1 MSTSRRSLAPS
12 NRTDTDGALTMW
24 NALIRWSLSNRAVV
38 LGLAAL
44 LLVWGAWTASQLP
57 VDVLPDVNAPTVTVL
72 TETHGM
78 APDEVETLVTVPIE
92 TALNGAPGLRRLR
105 SSSGIGI
112 SVVWAEFE
120 WDTDPYR
127 ARQVITERLQVASGA
142 LPPDLP
148 APVLAPMS
156 SIMGEILFLG
166 LSGDDGVDPMDVRDF
181 AEWEL
186 RRRLLGIPGVAQ
198 VTPIGGELRQ
208 IQVVLDPGAMARVG
222 VGHQQVLRVLEGANQ
237 NAPGGFL
244 TSGHSEYLIRGVG
257 RARTLDELGE
267 VVIGRVDGIPV
278 VLDQIADVRVG
289 AALSR
294 GTAAVDGRPAVVLSV
309 QKQPEANTLTL
320 TDSIDL
326 ALDDVERA
334 LPEGMTLH
342 RAGFR
347 QARFIDT
354 AIGNVQR
361 HLLESA
367 ALVVLLLTLFLA
379 NWRTTFISLMA
390 LPLSLLAGVLT
401 LSALGAGFNTMT
413 LGGLAIAI
421 GALVD
426 DAIIDV
432 ENVYRRLRLRA
443 GQPEA
448 ERQPLLDVVY
458 AASVEIRGSIV
469 YATAIIVVVFLPLFF
484 FSGLEGRL
492 LAPLGTAYVASL
504 AASLVVAVTVT
515 PVLCS
520 LLLRSV
526 PPPSEASDA
535 WVVRKLK
542 AAYRPTLTRAL
553 GRPGLVMAASLTGAL
568 LAGAGLLGFGRS
580 FLPAFNE
587 GAFTLAAATA
597 PGTPLAESDAM
608 VRRLE
613 ARVVALPLV
622 EAVVRRTG
630 RAERDEHA
638 QDVQFSELEITVSE
652 GVDRAEAAAALREAA
667 RVPGLVVS
675 VGQPIGHRIEHML
688 SGVKTSLAIKV
699 FGDDLGELRRAAAQ
713 VQSAISGVDGL
724 VDLSVEQQTEV
735 PQVIVRPR
743 FSTLALLGLTPGE
756 VAEWVETAMMGHTV
770 GQWWEGGRAHE
781 LVVRYPDRYR
791 ADLDALA
798 GAPIDADGER
808 FTALSQVAHVERTL
822 GPNLIQ
828 RENAKRRI
836 VVMAN
841 VDGRDIAGVVQDI
854 RAALPALPVGTYV
867 AIGGQA
873 ESEEKAT
880 RTITGLSSIAI
891 VVMLV
896 LLWSALRSGRDAVL
910 VMVNL
915 PLALIGGVVVVAAG
929 GGVLSVAS
937 LVGFITLFGIATRN
951 GILLVTHYH
960 HLMAAEGATLTEA
973 VLRGSEER
981 LVPVLMTA
989 LGTALALAPI
999 ALAAGEPG
1007 NEIQAPMAAVILGG
1021 LASSTA
1027 LVMVVLPV
1035 LYVRYGRP
1043 PVSQEIS

>member
-1 MSTSRRSLAPS
+1 
-12 NRTDTDGALTMW
+12 MW
-24 NALIRWSLSNRAVV
+24 NLLIRWSLSNRAVV
-38 LGLAAL
+38 LGLAVL
-44 LLVWGAWTASQLP
+44 LLVWGAWTASKLP

-78 APDEVETLVTVPIE
+78 APDEVETLVTIPIE

-127 ARQVITERLQVASGA
+127 VRQVVTERLQVASGA
-142 LPPDLP
+142 LPPDVP

-166 LSGDDGVDPMDVRDF
+166 LSGDDDVDPMDVRDF

-186 RRRLLGIPGVAQ
+186 RRRLLGTPGVAQ
-198 VTPIGGELRQ
+198 VTPIGGQLRQ
-208 IQVVLDPGAMARVG
+208 VQVVLNPAAMQTTRI
-222 VGHQQVLRVLEGANQ
+222 GHRQVLDALEGANE
-237 NAPGGFL
+237 NAPGGFIE
-244 TSGHSEYLIRGVG
+244 SGHSEYLVRGIG
-257 RARTLDELGE
+257 RAQTLDDLAKI
-267 VVIGRVDGIPV
+267 VVGRVDGVPILLGQV
-278 VLDQIADVRVG
+278 ADVQVG

-294 GTAAVDGRPAVVLSV
+294 GTAAVDARPAVVLAV
-309 QKQPEANTLTL
+309 QKQPEANTLDL
-320 TDSIDL
+320 TARIDV

-334 LPEGMTLH
+334 LPPGMTLH

-354 AIGNVQR
+354 AIGNVQT

-367 ALVVLLLTLFLA
+367 VLVVLLLTAFLA

-401 LSALGAGFNTMT
+401 LSALGAGLNTMT

-432 ENVYRRLRLRA
+432 ENVYRRLRQRA
-443 GQPEA
+443 GLPED
-448 ERQPLLDVVY
+448 ERPPLLETVY

-469 YATAIIVVVFLPLFF
+469 YATAIIVAVFLPLFF

-504 AASLVVAVTVT
+504 VASLVVAVTVT

-520 LLLRSV
+520 MLLSSV
-526 PPPSEASDA
+526 PPAAEDQDP

-542 AAYRPTLTRAL
+542 SAYRPAL
-553 GRPGLVMAASLTGAL
+553 EGAL
-568 LAGAGLLGFGRS
+568 RRPRLVLLGALVGVLVAAGGLASFGRS

-597 PGTPLAESDAM
+597 PGTPLSDSDAM

-613 ARVVALPLV
+613 QRVEALPWV

-638 QDVQFSELEITVSE
+638 QDVQFSELEVTVQE
-652 GVDRAEAAAALREAA
+652 GTDAEEAASALREAA

-699 FGDDLGELRRAAAQ
+699 FGEDLGELRRAAQQ
-713 VQSAISGVDGL
+713 VQGAIAGVPGL

-735 PQVIVRPR
+735 PQILVRPR
-743 FSTLALLGLTPGE
+743 YGPLSVLGLTPGE
-756 VAEWVETAMMGHTV
+756 VAEWVETAMMGHPV
-770 GQWWEGGRAHE
+770 GQWWQGGRAHE
-781 LVVRYPDRYR
+781 LVVRYPERYR
-791 ADLDALA
+791 ASLQALSD
-798 GAPIDADGER
+798 APIDADGER
-808 FTALSQVAHVERTL
+808 FVALSQVAQVERTL

-841 VDGRDIAGVVQDI
+841 VEGRDIKGVVDDI
-854 RAALPALPVGTYV
+854 RAALPKLPEGVYID
-867 AIGGQA
+867 IGGQA
-873 ESEEKAT
+873 ESEQKAT
-880 RTITGLSSIAI
+880 RTIVGLSALAI
-891 VVMLV
+891 VVMLG
-896 LLWSALRSGRDAVL
+896 LLWAALRSGRDAVL

-915 PLALIGGVVVVAAG
+915 PLSLIGGVAVVSAG

-960 HLMAAEGATLTEA
+960 HLMADEGATLADA

-989 LGTALALAPI
+989 LGTALALVPI

-1021 LASSTA
+1021 LASSTV
-1027 LVMVVLPV
+1027 LVLLVLPV
-1035 LYVRYGRP
+1035 LYVRFGRP
-1043 PVSQEIS
+1043 PVLSEAP

>member
-1 MSTSRRSLAPS
+1 
-12 NRTDTDGALTMW
+12 MW
-24 NALIRWSLSNRAVV
+24 NALIRWSLQNRAIV

-44 LLVWGAWTASQLP
+44 LLAWGTWTATRLP

-72 TETHGM
+72 TEAHGM
-78 APDEVETLVTVPIE
+78 APDEVETLVTLPIE

-112 SVVWAEFE
+112 SVVWAEFA

-127 ARQVITERLQVASGA
+127 ARQVITERLQVARGG

-166 LSGDDGVDPMDVRDF
+166 LSGEGLSGEGDTDLMDVRAF

-186 RRRLLGIPGVAQ
+186 RRRLLGVPGVAQ
-198 VTPIGGELRQ
+198 VTPIGGALRQ
-208 IQVVLDPGAMARVG
+208 LQVVLDPAAMEATGIGHRQILGA
-222 VGHQQVLRVLEGANQ
+222 LEGAGE
-237 NAPGGFL
+237 NAPGGFIA
-244 TSGHSEYLIRGVG
+244 SGHSEYLVRGIGRPRSAGDLGKVVVG
-257 RARTLDELGE
+257 RVGG
-267 VVIGRVDGIPV
+267 VPV
-278 VLDQIADVRVG
+278 RLEQIAHVRLG
-289 AALSR
+289 AALTR

-309 QKQPEANTLTL
+309 QKQPEANTLAL
-320 TDSIDL
+320 TDRIDR
-326 ALDDVERA
+326 ALDDVVGA
-334 LPEGMTLH
+334 LPAGMTLH
-342 RAGFR
+342 RDGFR
-347 QARFIDT
+347 QARFIET
-354 AIGNVQR
+354 AIGNVRR

-367 ALVVLLLTLFLA
+367 VLVVLLLTVFLA
-379 NWRTTFISLMA
+379 NWRTTLISLLA

-401 LSALGAGFNTMT
+401 LAALGAGFNTMT

-443 GQPEA
+443 GLPPDA
-448 ERQPLLDVVY
+448 RPPLLETVY

-504 AASLVVAVTVT
+504 VASLVVAVTVT
-515 PVLCS
+515 PALCS
-520 LLLRSV
+520 LLLSRV
-526 PPPSEASDA
+526 PPPDVARDA
-535 WVVRKLK
+535 WAARTLK
-542 AAYRPTLTRAL
+542 AAYRPALRLAL
-553 GRPGLVMAASLTGAL
+553 GWPRLLLLVALVGAL
-568 LAGAGLLGFGRS
+568 IAGGGLASFGRS

-613 ARVVALPLV
+613 SAVVDLPMV

-638 QDVQFSELEITVSE
+638 QDAQFSELEVTIRD
-652 GVDRAEAAAALREAA
+652 GVAAPEAAAALRAAA

-688 SGVKTSLAIKV
+688 SGVKTSLAVKV
-699 FGDDLGELRRAAAQ
+699 FGGELGELRRAARA
-713 VQSAISGVDGL
+713 VRDAISGVEGL
-724 VDLSVEQQTEV
+724 VDLSIEQQTEV
-735 PQVIVRPR
+735 PQVLVRPR
-743 FSTLALLGLTPGE
+743 YGPLAILGLTPGE
-756 VAEWVETAMMGHTV
+756 LAEWVETALLGHPV
-770 GQWWEGGRAHE
+770 GQWWQEGRATD

-798 GAPIDADGER
+798 SAPIDGDGLR
-808 FTALSQVAHVERTL
+808 FTSLSQVARIDRTL

-841 VDGRDIAGVVQDI
+841 VAGRDIRGVVSDI
-854 RAALPALPVGTYV
+854 RAALPALPAGMHVE
-867 AIGGQA
+867 IGGQA
-873 ESEEKAT
+873 ESEEKAS
-880 RTITGLSSIAI
+880 RTIAVLSAVAIA
-891 VVMLV
+891 VMFG
-896 LLWSALRSGRDAVL
+896 LLWSALRSGRDAAL

-915 PLALIGGVVVVAAG
+915 PLALIGGVVVVASG

-960 HLMAAEGATLTEA
+960 HLMRDEGASLSEA

-1007 NEIQAPMAAVILGG
+1007 NEIQAPMAGVILGG
-1021 LASSTA
+1021 LASSTV
-1027 LVMVVLPV
+1027 LVLVVLPV
-1035 LYVRYGRP
+1035 LYVRYGSP
-1043 PVSQEIS
+1043 PATSEVP

>member
-1 MSTSRRSLAPS
+1 MEVSHP
-12 NRTDTDGALTMW
+12 
-24 NALIRWSLSNRAVV
+24 RA
-38 LGLAAL
+38 
-44 LLVWGAWTASQLP
+44 QP
-57 VDVLPDVNAPTVTVL
+57 
-72 TETHGM
+72 
-78 APDEVETLVTVPIE
+78 
-92 TALNGAPGLRRLR
+92 
-105 SSSGIGI
+105 
-112 SVVWAEFE
+112 
-120 WDTDPYR
+120 
-127 ARQVITERLQVASGA
+127 
-142 LPPDLP
+142 
-148 APVLAPMS
+148 
-156 SIMGEILFLG
+156 
-166 LSGDDGVDPMDVRDF
+166 DPMDVRDF

-208 IQVVLDPGAMARVG
+208 VQVVLDPGAMEVTRI
-222 VGHQQVLRVLEGANQ
+222 GHRQILDALAGANE
-237 NAPGGFL
+237 NAPGGFIQ
-244 TSGHSEYLIRGVG
+244 SGHSEYLVRGIG
-257 RARTLDELGE
+257 RADRLEDLART
-267 VVIGRVDGIPV
+267 VVGRVDGVPV
-278 VLDQIADVRVG
+278 VLGTVAHVQVG
-289 AALSR
+289 PALSR
-294 GTAAVDGRPAVVLSV
+294 GTAAVDGSPAVVLAV
-309 QKQPEANTLTL
+309 QKQPEANTLDL
-320 TDSIDL
+320 TARIDE
-326 ALDDVERA
+326 ALDDVEGA
-334 LPEGMTLH
+334 LPYGMTLH

-354 AIGNVQR
+354 AIGNVQQ

-367 ALVVLLLTLFLA
+367 ILVILLLTAFLA
-379 NWRTTFISLMA
+379 NWRTTVISLMA

-401 LSALGAGFNTMT
+401 LGALGAGFNTMT

-443 GQPEA
+443 GLPED
-448 ERQPLLDVVY
+448 ERPPVIETVY

-469 YATAIIVVVFLPLFF
+469 FATAIIVVVFLPLFF

-504 AASLVVAVTVT
+504 VASLVVAVTVT

-520 LLLRSV
+520 LLLARV
-526 PPPSEASDA
+526 PPPGEKSDPL
-535 WVVRKLK
+535 VVRWLK
-542 AAYRPTLTRAL
+542 TLYRPSLRIAL
-553 GRPGLVMAASLTGAL
+553 ARPRWVLVASLVGVIA
-568 LAGAGLLGFGRS
+568 AGAGLASFGRS
-580 FLPAFNE
+580 FLPSFNE

-597 PGTPLAESDAM
+597 PGTPLSESDAM
-608 VRRLE
+608 VHRLE
-613 ARVVALPLV
+613 ERVTALPMV

-638 QDVQFSELEITVSE
+638 QDVQFSELEVTVRE
-652 GVDRAEAAAALREAA
+652 GTDADEAAAALREASQ
-667 RVPGLVVS
+667 VPGLVVS

-699 FGDDLGELRRAAAQ
+699 FGDDLGELRRSAQQ
-713 VQSAISGVDGL
+713 VQASISGVPGL

-735 PQVIVRPR
+735 PQVLIRPR
-743 FSTLALLGLTPGE
+743 YGPLSVLGLTPGE
-756 VAEWVETAMMGHTV
+756 VAEWVETAMMGHPV

-781 LVVRYPDRYR
+781 LVVRYPSRYR

-808 FTALSQVAHVERTL
+808 FTALSQVARVDRTL

-841 VDGRDIAGVVQDI
+841 VQGRDIKSVVDDI
-854 RAALPALPVGTYV
+854 RAALPDLPDGTYID
-867 AIGGQA
+867 IGGQA

-880 RTITGLSSIAI
+880 RTIAGLSLLAI
-891 VVMLV
+891 LVMFG
-896 LLWSALRSGRDAVL
+896 LLWSALRSGRDALL

-915 PLALIGGVVVVAAG
+915 PLSLIGGVVVVALG
-929 GGVLSVAS
+929 GSILSVAS

-951 GILLVTHYH
+951 GILMVTHYH
-960 HLMAAEGATLTEA
+960 HLVADEGADLTEA

-989 LGTALALAPI
+989 LGTALALVPI

-1027 LVMVVLPV
+1027 LILVVLPV

-1043 PVSQEIS
+1043 PISSENSP

>member
-1 MSTSRRSLAPS
+1 
-12 NRTDTDGALTMW
+12 MW
-24 NALIRWSLSNRAVV
+24 NALIRWSLDHRPAV
-38 LGLAAL
+38 LAMAAFL
-44 LLVWGAWTASQLP
+44 LAWGSWTTTSLP

-78 APDEVETLVTVPIE
+78 APDEVETLVTVPLE
-92 TALNGAPGLRRLR
+92 TALNGTPGLRRLR

-112 SVVWAEFE
+112 SVVWAEFD

-127 ARQVITERLQVASGA
+127 ARQSITERLQVAQ

-148 APVLAPMS
+148 PPVLAPMS

-166 LSGDDGVDPMDVRDF
+166 LTGDADTDPMDVRDF
-181 AEWEL
+181 ADWEL

-208 IQVVLDPGAMARVG
+208 VQVELDPGAMERVG
-222 VGHQQVLRVLEGANQ
+222 LGHRQVLEALDGASE
-237 NAPGGFL
+237 NAPGGFI
-244 TSGHSEYLIRGVG
+244 TSGHSEYLVRAIGRAETLEDLGHIVVG
-257 RARTLDELGE
+257 RVEDVPIFLHQVAE
-267 VVIGRVDGIPV
+267 VR
-278 VLDQIADVRVG
+278 QG

-294 GTAAVDGRPAVVLSV
+294 GTAAINGIPGVALAV
-309 QKQPEANTLTL
+309 QKQPEANTLAL
-320 TDSIDL
+320 TAAIDD
-326 ALDDVERA
+326 ALDDLEASV
-334 LPEGMTLH
+334 PDGMTLH
-342 RAGFR
+342 RQGFR
-347 QARFIDT
+347 QARFIET
-354 AIGNVQR
+354 AIGNVR
-361 HLLESA
+361 THLMESA
-367 ALVVLLLTLFLA
+367 VFVTLLLMMFLA
-379 NWRTTFISLMA
+379 NWRTTVISLLA

-401 LSALGAGFNTMT
+401 LWALGIGFNTMT

-443 GQPEA
+443 SMPEH
-448 ERQPLLDVVY
+448 ERPELLDTVY
-458 AASVEIRGSIV
+458 EASVEIRSSIV

-504 AASLVVAVTVT
+504 LASLVVAVTVT

-520 LLLRSV
+520 LLLTDV
-526 PPPSEASDA
+526 PAGEEEADSR
-535 WVVRKLK
+535 VVRWLK
-542 AAYRPTLTRAL
+542 RAYRPLLRGALRRPRRVMGLSAL
-553 GRPGLVMAASLTGAL
+553 GAVIAL
-568 LAGAGLLGFGRS
+568 GILLSFGRS
-580 FLPAFNE
+580 FLPTFNE
-587 GAFTLAAATA
+587 GAFTLAAATP
-597 PGTPLAESDAM
+597 PGTPLEQSDAT

-613 ARVVALPLV
+613 ERVTALPIV

-638 QDVQFSELEITVSE
+638 QDVQFSELEVTVSPE
-652 GVDRAEAAAALREAA
+652 VSRTEAAAALREAA
-667 RVPGLVVS
+667 NVPGLVVS

-699 FGDDLGELRRAAAQ
+699 FGDDLGELRLAAQ
-713 VQSAISGVDGL
+713 QVEQSVAGIEGL

-735 PQVIVRPR
+735 PQVTIRPR
-743 FSTLALLGLTPGE
+743 FGPLAVLGLTPGE
-756 VAEWVETAMMGHTV
+756 LAEWVETALVGHPV
-770 GQWWEGGRAHE
+770 GQWWQGGRSYD
-781 LVVRYPDRYR
+781 LVVRYPASFRK
-791 ADLDALA
+791 DLTALR
-798 GAPIDADGER
+798 GAPIDVDAER
-808 FTALSQVAHVERTL
+808 VTALDQVARVDRTL

-841 VDGRDIAGVVQDI
+841 VSGRDIASVTREI
-854 RAALPALPVGTYV
+854 RAALPELGGGMYV
-867 AIGGQA
+867 DIGGQA
-873 ESEEKAT
+873 ASEEKAT
-880 RTITGLSSIAI
+880 RTIATLSVIAI
-891 VVMLV
+891 IVMFGLLV
-896 LLWSALRSGRDAVL
+896 SALGSVRDAGV

-915 PLALIGGVVVVAAG
+915 PLALIGGVLVVATS

-960 HLMAAEGATLTEA
+960 HLIRAEHATLADA

-989 LGTALALAPI
+989 LGTALALVPI
-999 ALAAGEPG
+999 AVAAGEPG

-1021 LASSTA
+1021 LASSTL
-1027 LVMVVLPV
+1027 LVLLVLPV
-1035 LYVRYGRP
+1035 LYVRFGRP
-1043 PVSQEIS
+1043 PGEPT

>member
-1 MSTSRRSLAPS
+1 
-12 NRTDTDGALTMW
+12 MW
-24 NALIRWSLSNRAVV
+24 NLLIRWSLANRAAV

-44 LLVWGAWTASQLP
+44 LLVWGSWTAAQLP
-57 VDVLPDVNAPTVTVL
+57 VDVLPDVNAPTVTLL

-78 APDEVETLVTVPIE
+78 APDEVETLVTIPLE

-127 ARQVITERLQVASGA
+127 ARQVVNERLQVAQSV
-142 LPPDLP
+142 LPPDIP
-148 APVLAPMS
+148 PPVLAPMS

-166 LSGDDGVDPMDVRDF
+166 LTGEAGVDPMDVRDF

-198 VTPIGGELRQ
+198 VTPIGGALRQ
-208 IQVVLDPGAMARVG
+208 IQVVLDPGAMAATG
-222 VGHQQVLRVLEGANQ
+222 IGHQQVLAALEGASE
-237 NAPGGFL
+237 NAPGGFI
-244 TSGHSEYLIRGVG
+244 TSGHSEYLVRGIG
-257 RARTLDELGE
+257 RAQSLDELGL
-267 VVIGRVDGIPV
+267 VVVGRVDGVPV
-278 VLDQIADVRVG
+278 LLDQVADVTVG
-289 AALSR
+289 PAPSR

-309 QKQPEANTLTL
+309 QKQPEANTLDL
-320 TDSIDL
+320 TEQIDI

-334 LPEGMTLH
+334 LPTGMTLQ

-354 AIGNVQR
+354 AIGNVR
-361 HLLESA
+361 LHLAESA
-367 ALVVLLLTLFLA
+367 ILVVILLTLFLA
-379 NWRTTFISLMA
+379 NWRTTVISLCA

-401 LSALGAGFNTMT
+401 LSAMGTGFNTMT

-448 ERQPLLDVVY
+448 DRPDLLDTVY

-504 AASLVVAVTVT
+504 IASLVVAVTVT

-520 LLLRSV
+520 LLLHDVS
-526 PPPSEASDA
+526 PPEAEADA
-535 WVVRKLK
+535 WVVRTLK
-542 AAYRPTLTRAL
+542 AAYRPTLARAL
-553 GRPGLVMAASLTGAL
+553 AAPRAVLLASLLGVL
-568 LAGAGLLGFGRS
+568 VSGAGLASFGRS

-597 PGTPLAESDAM
+597 PGTPLDESDAM
-608 VRRLE
+608 ARRLE
-613 ARVVALPLV
+613 ARVVALPMV

-638 QDVQFSELEITVSE
+638 QDVQFSELEVTVAE
-652 GVDRAEAAAALREAA
+652 GVDAAVAAAALREAA
-667 RVPGLVVS
+667 AVPGLVVS

-688 SGVKTSLAIKV
+688 SGVKTALAIKV
-699 FGDDLGELRRAAAQ
+699 FGSDLGELRRAAFAIQ
-713 VQSAISGVDGL
+713 GAISGVAGL

-735 PQVIVRPR
+735 PQILVQPRYRP
-743 FSTLALLGLTPGE
+743 LALLGLTPGE
-756 VAEWVETAMMGHTV
+756 VAEWVETAMLGHPV
-770 GQWWEGGRAHE
+770 GQWWQDGRAHD
-781 LVVRYPDRYR
+781 LVVRYPERYR
-791 ADLDALA
+791 ADIDALRT
-798 GAPIDADGER
+798 APIDADGER
-808 FTALSQVAHVERTL
+808 FVALEQVARVDRTL

-841 VDGRDIAGVVQDI
+841 VADRDIASVVADI
-854 RAALPALPVGTYV
+854 RAALPALGGGMYV
-867 AIGGQA
+867 EIGGQA
-873 ESEEKAT
+873 ASEEKAT
-880 RTITGLSSIAI
+880 RTIAGLSAVAI
-891 VVMLV
+891 LVMAG
-896 LLWSALRSGRDAVL
+896 LLWSALRSGRDAAL

-915 PLALIGGVVVVAAG
+915 PLALIGGVVIVAAS

-960 HLMAAEGATLTEA
+960 HLILHEGASLADA
-973 VLRGSEER
+973 VRRGSEER

-989 LGTALALAPI
+989 LGTALALVPI

-1021 LASSTA
+1021 LTTSTV
-1027 LVMVVLPV
+1027 LVLVVMPV
-1035 LYVRYGRP
+1035 LYVRYGSP
-1043 PVSQEIS
+1043 PEVT

>member
-1 MSTSRRSLAPS
+1 
-12 NRTDTDGALTMW
+12 MW
-24 NALIRWSLSNRAVV
+24 NLLIRWSLANRAAV

-44 LLVWGAWTASQLP
+44 LLVWGSFTAARLP
-57 VDVLPDVNAPTVTVL
+57 VDVLPDVNAPTVTLL

-78 APDEVETLVTVPIE
+78 APDEVETLVTIPLE

-127 ARQVITERLQVASGA
+127 ARQVVNERLQVAQSA
-142 LPPDLP
+142 LPPDIP
-148 APVLAPMS
+148 PPVLAPMS

-166 LSGDDGVDPMDVRDF
+166 LTGEEGVDPMDVRDF

-198 VTPIGGELRQ
+198 VTPIGGALRQ
-208 IQVVLDPGAMARVG
+208 IQVVLDPGAMAATG
-222 VGHQQVLRVLEGANQ
+222 IGHRQILDALEGASE
-237 NAPGGFL
+237 NAPGGFI
-244 TSGHSEYLIRGVG
+244 TSGHSEYLVRGIG
-257 RARTLDELGE
+257 RAQHLEELGLM
-267 VVIGRVDGIPV
+267 VVGRVDGVPV
-278 VLDQIADVRVG
+278 LLDQVADIVVG
-289 AALSR
+289 PALSR
-294 GTAAVDGRPAVVLSV
+294 GTAAVDGKPSVVLSV
-309 QKQPEANTLTL
+309 QKQPEANTLDL
-320 TDSIDL
+320 TAEIDI

-334 LPEGMTLH
+334 LPAGMTLQ

-354 AIGNVQR
+354 AISNVR
-361 HLLESA
+361 LHLAESA
-367 ALVVLLLTLFLA
+367 ILVVILLTVFLA
-379 NWRTTFISLMA
+379 NWRTTVISLCA
-390 LPLSLLAGVLT
+390 LPLSLLAGVMV
-401 LSALGAGFNTMT
+401 LSAMGTGFNTMT

-443 GQPEA
+443 GQDEADRPE
-448 ERQPLLDVVY
+448 LLETVY
-458 AASVEIRGSIV
+458 AASAEIRGSIV

-492 LAPLGTAYVASL
+492 LAPLGAAYVASL
-504 AASLVVAVTVT
+504 VASLLVAVTVT

-520 LLLRSV
+520 LLLRDVS
-526 PPPSEASDA
+526 PPEVEADSF
-535 WVVRKLK
+535 VVRHLK
-542 AAYRPTLTRAL
+542 ALYIPALARAL
-553 GRPGLVMAASLTGAL
+553 AAPRAVLLVSLIGVLISA
-568 LAGAGLLGFGRS
+568 AGLTSFGRS

-597 PGTPLAESDAM
+597 PGTPLLESDAM
-608 VRRLE
+608 VHRLE
-613 ARVVALPLV
+613 ERVVALPMV

-638 QDVQFSELEITVSE
+638 QDVQFSELEVTISE
-652 GVDRAEAAAALREAA
+652 GFDADVAASALRRASA
-667 RVPGLVVS
+667 VPGLVVS

-688 SGVKTSLAIKV
+688 SGVKTALAIKV
-699 FGDDLGELRRAAAQ
+699 FGTDLGELRRAAFSIQ
-713 VQSAISGVDGL
+713 GAIAGVPGL

-735 PQVIVRPR
+735 PQVLVQPRYRPL
-743 FSTLALLGLTPGE
+743 SLLGLTPGE
-756 VAEWVETAMMGHTV
+756 VAEWVETAMLGHSV
-770 GQWWEGGRAHE
+770 GQWWQEGRAYD

-791 ADLDALA
+791 TDLDALKS
-798 GAPIDADGER
+798 APIDADGER
-808 FTALSQVAHVERTL
+808 FVALEQVARVERTL

-841 VDGRDIAGVVQDI
+841 VADRDIASVVADI
-854 RAALPALPVGTYV
+854 RAALPVLGEGMYV
-867 AIGGQA
+867 EIGGQA

-880 RTITGLSSIAI
+880 RTIAGLSAVAI
-891 VVMLV
+891 LVMAG
-896 LLWSALRSGRDAVL
+896 LLWSALRSGRDAAL

-915 PLALIGGVVVVAAG
+915 PLALIGGVAIVALS

-960 HLMAAEGATLTEA
+960 HLILYEGATLADA

-989 LGTALALAPI
+989 LGTALALVPI

-1021 LASSTA
+1021 LATSTL
-1027 LVMVVLPV
+1027 LVLVVLPV
-1035 LYVRYGRP
+1035 LYVRYGSP
-1043 PVSQEIS
+1043 PEIP

>member
-1 MSTSRRSLAPS
+1 
-12 NRTDTDGALTMW
+12 MW
-24 NALIRWSLSNRAVV
+24 NALIRWALANRAVV
-38 LGLAAL
+38 LGLSAL
-44 LLVWGAWTASQLP
+44 LLVWGGWTASQLP
-57 VDVLPDVNAPTVTVL
+57 VDVLPDVNAPTVTVI

-78 APDEVETLVTVPIE
+78 APDEVETLVTIPLE
-92 TALNGAPGLRRLR
+92 TSLNGAPGLRRLR

-127 ARQVITERLQVASGA
+127 ARQVVTERLQVARSA
-142 LPPDLP
+142 LPADVP
-148 APVLAPMS
+148 APTLAPMS

-166 LSGDDGVDPMDVRDF
+166 LTGDEDVDPMELRDF

-208 IQVVLDPGAMARVG
+208 VQVVLDPGAMERTR
-222 VGHQQVLRVLEGANQ
+222 VGHQQILESLQGAGE
-237 NAPGGFL
+237 NAPGGFI
-244 TSGHSEYLIRGVG
+244 TSGHSEYLVRGIG
-257 RARTLDELGE
+257 RPDTLEDLGRI
-267 VVIGRVDGIPV
+267 VVGRVDETPV
-278 VLDQIADVRVG
+278 VLDQVADIVVG
-289 AALSR
+289 PALSR
-294 GTAAVDGRPAVVLSV
+294 GTAAVDALPAVVLAV
-309 QKQPEANTLTL
+309 QKQPEANTLDL
-320 TDSIDL
+320 TAEIDE
-326 ALDDVERA
+326 ALDDVEGS
-334 LPEGMTLH
+334 LPSGVVLH

-347 QARFIDT
+347 QARFIET
-354 AIGNVQR
+354 AIGNVR
-361 HLLESA
+361 THLIESA
-367 ALVVLLLTLFLA
+367 VLVVLLLTLFLA
-379 NWRTTFISLMA
+379 NWRTTVISLTA

-401 LSALGAGFNTMT
+401 LSALDTGFNTMT

-443 GQPEA
+443 ALPEA
-448 ERQPLLDVVY
+448 ERPPVVETVY
-458 AASVEIRGSIV
+458 EASVEIRSSIV

-484 FSGLEGRL
+484 FNGLEGRL

-520 LLLRSV
+520 LLLKDV
-526 PPPSEASDA
+526 APPSAKSDA

-542 AAYRPTLTRAL
+542 ALYRPTLVRAL
-553 GRPGLVMAASLTGAL
+553 DAPRTVLLVS
-568 LAGAGLLGFGRS
+568 LAGVLIAAGTLSSFGRS

-597 PGTPLAESDAM
+597 PGTPLVESDAM
-608 VRRLE
+608 VHRLE
-613 ARVVALPLV
+613 ERVVALEMV

-638 QDVQFSELEITVSE
+638 QDVQFSELEVTVSE
-652 GVDRAEAAAALREAA
+652 DVDRAEAAAALREAA
-667 RVPGLVVS
+667 AVPGLVVS

-699 FGDDLGELRRAAAQ
+699 FGTDLGELRRSAQ
-713 VQSAISGVDGL
+713 QVEAAISGVEGL

-735 PQVIVRPR
+735 PQILVRPR
-743 FSTLALLGLTPGE
+743 YSQLSLLGLRPGE
-756 VAEWVETAMMGHTV
+756 LAEWVETAMLGHPV
-770 GQWWEGGRAHE
+770 AQWWHKGRSVE
-781 LVVRYPDRYR
+781 MVVRYPDRYR
-791 ADLDALA
+791 DNIETLRAT
-798 GAPIDADGER
+798 PIDADGER
-808 FTALSQVAHVERTL
+808 FTSLSQVASVEKTL

-841 VDGRDIAGVVQDI
+841 VEGRDIAGVVADI
-854 RAALPALPVGTYV
+854 RAALPELPAGVYV
-867 AIGGQA
+867 DIGGQA

-880 RTITGLSSIAI
+880 KTITGLSAVAI
-891 VVMLV
+891 LVMFG
-896 LLWSALRSGRDAVL
+896 LLWSALRSGRDAGL

-915 PLALIGGVVVVAAG
+915 PLALIGGVVVVAIG

-951 GILLVTHYH
+951 GILMVTHYH
-960 HLMAAEGATLTEA
+960 HLLGEEGSSLRDA

-989 LGTALALAPI
+989 LGTALALLPI
-999 ALAAGEPG
+999 AMAAGEPG

-1027 LVMVVLPV
+1027 LVLVVLPV
-1035 LYVRYGRP
+1035 LYLRYGRP
-1043 PVSQEIS
+1043 PMEIR

>member
-1 MSTSRRSLAPS
+1 
-12 NRTDTDGALTMW
+12 MW
-24 NALIRWSLSNRAVV
+24 NLLIRWSLANRAAV

-44 LLVWGAWTASQLP
+44 LLVWGSYTASRLP
-57 VDVLPDVNAPTVTVL
+57 VDVLPDVNAPTVTLL

-78 APDEVETLVTVPIE
+78 APDEVETLVTIPLE

-127 ARQVITERLQVASGA
+127 ARQVVNERLQVAQSA
-142 LPPDLP
+142 LPPDISP
-148 APVLAPMS
+148 PVLAPMS

-166 LSGDDGVDPMDVRDF
+166 LTGEAGVDPMDVRDF

-198 VTPIGGELRQ
+198 VTPIGGALRQ
-208 IQVVLDPGAMARVG
+208 VQVVLDPGAMEATG
-222 VGHQQVLRVLEGANQ
+222 IGHRQILDVLEGASE
-237 NAPGGFL
+237 NAPGGFI
-244 TSGHSEYLIRGVG
+244 TSGHSEYLVRGIGRAQHLEELGLIVVG
-257 RARTLDELGE
+257 RVNGVAVL
-267 VVIGRVDGIPV
+267 
-278 VLDQIADVRVG
+278 LDQVADIEVG
-289 AALSR
+289 PALSR
-294 GTAAVDGRPAVVLSV
+294 GTAAVDGLPAVVLAV
-309 QKQPEANTLTL
+309 QKQPEANTLNL
-320 TDSIDL
+320 TAQIDL

-334 LPEGMTLH
+334 LPTGMTLQ

-354 AIGNVQR
+354 AIGNVKL
-361 HLLESA
+361 HLAESA
-367 ALVVLLLTLFLA
+367 FLVVILLTLFLA
-379 NWRTTFISLMA
+379 NWRTTVISLCA
-390 LPLSLLAGVLT
+390 LPLSLLAGVMT
-401 LSALGAGFNTMT
+401 LSAMGTGFNTMT

-443 GQPEA
+443 GLPESDRP
-448 ERQPLLDVVY
+448 ELLETVY
-458 AASVEIRGSIV
+458 SASVEIRGSIV

-504 AASLVVAVTVT
+504 IASLVVAVTVT

-520 LLLRSV
+520 LLLREV
-526 PPPSEASDA
+526 PPPEAEADS

-542 AAYRPTLTRAL
+542 ALYLPALSRAL
-553 GRPGLVMAASLTGAL
+553 AAPRAVLLVSLVGVL
-568 LAGAGLLGFGRS
+568 LSVAGLTSFGRS

-608 VRRLE
+608 AHRLE
-613 ARVVALPLV
+613 ERVVALPMV

-638 QDVQFSELEITVSE
+638 QDVQFSELEVTITE
-652 GVDRAEAAAALREAA
+652 GFDAAVAAAALREAA
-667 RVPGLVVS
+667 AVPGLVVS

-688 SGVKTSLAIKV
+688 SGVKTALAIKV
-699 FGDDLGELRRAAAQ
+699 FGTDLGELRRAAFSIQ
-713 VQSAISGVDGL
+713 GAISGVEGL

-735 PQVIVRPR
+735 PQILVQPRYRPL
-743 FSTLALLGLTPGE
+743 SMLGLTPGE
-756 VAEWVETAMMGHTV
+756 VAEWVETAMLGHSV
-770 GQWWEGGRAHE
+770 GQWWQEGRAYD

-791 ADLDALA
+791 TDLDALRS
-798 GAPIDADGER
+798 APIDADGER
-808 FTALSQVAHVERTL
+808 FVALEQVAEVERTL

-841 VDGRDIAGVVQDI
+841 VADRDIASVVADI
-854 RAALPALPVGTYV
+854 RVALPVLGEGMYV
-867 AIGGQA
+867 EIGGQA

-880 RTITGLSSIAI
+880 RTIAGLSSVAI
-891 VVMLV
+891 LVMAG
-896 LLWSALRSGRDAVL
+896 LLWSVLRSGRDAAL

-915 PLALIGGVVVVAAG
+915 PLALIGGVVIVALS

-960 HLMAAEGATLTEA
+960 HLILHEGATLADA

-1021 LASSTA
+1021 LTTSTL
-1027 LVMVVLPV
+1027 LVLVVMPV
-1035 LYVRYGRP
+1035 LYVRYGSP
-1043 PVSQEIS
+1043 PETP

>member
-1 MSTSRRSLAPS
+1 
-12 NRTDTDGALTMW
+12 MW
-24 NALIRWSLSNRAVV
+24 NALIRWALGNRAAV

-44 LLVWGAWTASQLP
+44 LLVWGSITALRLP
-57 VDVLPDVNAPTVTVL
+57 VDVLPDVNAPTVTIL
-72 TETHGM
+72 TEAHGM
-78 APDEVETLVTVPIE
+78 APDEVETLVTIPLE

-127 ARQVITERLQVASGA
+127 ARQVVGERLQVATTA
-142 LPPDLP
+142 LPGDVP

-166 LSGDDGVDPMDVRDF
+166 LSGNESVDPKDLRDF
-181 AEWEL
+181 ADWEL

-208 IQVVLDPGAMARVG
+208 VQVVMQPAAMEAAG
-222 VGHQQVLRVLEGANQ
+222 IGHRQVLDSLEGASE
-237 NAPGGFL
+237 NAPGGFIE
-244 TSGHSEYLIRGVG
+244 SGHSEYLVRGLG
-257 RARTLDELGE
+257 RARTLDELGKT
-267 VVIGRVDGIPV
+267 VVGRVDGVPV
-278 VLDQIADVRVG
+278 LLGQVAEVQIG

-294 GTAAVDGRPAVVLSV
+294 GTAAVDGEPAVVLAV
-309 QKQPEANTLTL
+309 QKQPEANTLDL
-320 TDSIDL
+320 TTRIDE
-326 ALDDVERA
+326 ALDDVEQA
-334 LPEGMTLH
+334 LPAGTTLH

-354 AIGNVQR
+354 AIGNVR
-361 HLLESA
+361 LHLIESA
-367 ALVVLLLTLFLA
+367 VLVILLLTAFLA
-379 NWRTTFISLMA
+379 NWRTTLISLLA

-432 ENVYRRLRLRA
+432 ENVYRRLRQRA
-443 GQPEA
+443 GLPEDQRLPVL
-448 ERQPLLDVVY
+448 ETVY
-458 AASVEIRGSIV
+458 AASTEIRGSIV

-520 LLLRSV
+520 LLLAKVAPEEEERE
-526 PPPSEASDA
+526 PAL
-535 WVVRKLK
+535 VRVMK
-542 AAYRPTLTRAL
+542 ARYRPTLEAAL
-553 GRPGLVMAASLTGAL
+553 GRPRAVLAASLLGVL
-568 LAGAGLLGFGRS
+568 LAGVGLASFGRS

-597 PGTPLAESDAM
+597 PGTPLSDSDAM
-608 VRRLE
+608 VHRLE
-613 ARVVALPLV
+613 ERVVALDMV

-638 QDVQFSELEITVSE
+638 QDVQFSELEVTVDE
-652 GVDRAEAAAALREAA
+652 DVDAEVAAAALREAA
-667 RVPGLVVS
+667 QVPGLVVS

-688 SGVKTSLAIKV
+688 SGVKTALAIKV
-699 FGDDLGELRRAAAQ
+699 FGDDLGELRRAALE
-713 VQSAISGVDGL
+713 VQGAVSGVPGL

-735 PQVIVRPR
+735 PQVLVRPR
-743 FSTLALLGLTPGE
+743 YGPLATFGLRPGE
-756 VAEWVETAMMGHTV
+756 LAEWVETAMMGHPV
-770 GQWWEGGRAHE
+770 GQWWQGGRAWD
-781 LVVRYPDRYR
+781 LVARYPAHHRDS
-791 ADLDALA
+791 LDALA
-798 GAPIDADGER
+798 NTPIDADGER
-808 FTALSQVAHVERTL
+808 FVALSQVARVERSL

-841 VDGRDIAGVVQDI
+841 VEGRDIKGAVDDI
-854 RAALPALPVGTYV
+854 RASLPALPEGVYV
-867 AIGGQA
+867 EIGGQA

-880 RTITGLSSIAI
+880 RTITGLSAVAI
-891 VVMLV
+891 VVMFG
-896 LLWSALRSGRDAVL
+896 LLWSALRSGRDAAL

-915 PLALIGGVVVVAAG
+915 PLALIGGVVVVLVTG
-929 GGVLSVAS
+929 RILSVAS

-960 HLMAAEGATLTEA
+960 HLMHDEGASLAEA
-973 VLRGSEER
+973 VRRGSEER

-989 LGTALALAPI
+989 LGTAFALVPI
-999 ALAAGEPG
+999 ALAAGQPG

-1027 LVMVVLPV
+1027 LVLVVLPV
-1035 LYVRYGRP
+1035 LYVQYGRP
-1043 PVSQEIS
+1043 PVPPESP

>member
-1 MSTSRRSLAPS
+1 
-12 NRTDTDGALTMW
+12 MW
-24 NALIRWSLSNRAVV
+24 NALIRWSLHHRVLV

-44 LLVWGAWTASQLP
+44 LLLWGTWTAMQLP

-78 APDEVETLVTVPIE
+78 APDEVETLVTIPLE
-92 TALNGAPGLRRLR
+92 TALNGTPGLRRLR

-127 ARQVITERLQVASGA
+127 ARQVVTERLQVARSA
-142 LPPDLP
+142 LPDDIPP
-148 APVLAPMS
+148 PVLAPMS

-166 LSGDDGVDPMDVRDF
+166 LSGGEDTDPMDVRDV

-208 IQVVLDPGAMARVG
+208 AQVVLEPGAMEQLRI
-222 VGHQQVLRVLEGANQ
+222 GHRQILDALSGANE
-237 NAPGGFL
+237 NAPGGFI
-244 TSGHSEYLIRGVG
+244 TSGHSEYLVRGIGRAQTLEQLEKVVVG
-257 RARTLDELGE
+257 RVGDVPILLGQLARVQMG
-267 VVIGRVDGIPV
+267 P
-278 VLDQIADVRVG
+278 
-289 AALSR
+289 ALSR
-294 GTAAVDGRPAVVLSV
+294 GTAAVDAKPAVVLAV
-309 QKQPEANTLTL
+309 QKQPEANTLDL
-320 TDSIDL
+320 TAQIDL
-326 ALDDVERA
+326 ALDDIERG
-334 LPEGMTLH
+334 LPEGLTLH

-354 AIGNVQR
+354 AIGNVR
-361 HLLESA
+361 THLVESA
-367 ALVVLLLTLFLA
+367 LLVILLLTLFLA
-379 NWRTTFISLMA
+379 NWRTTVISLLA
-390 LPLSLLAGVLT
+390 LPLSMLAGVLT
-401 LSALGAGFNTMT
+401 LAALGSGFNTMT

-443 GQPEA
+443 ARPE
-448 ERQPLLDVVY
+448 EDRPEVIETVY

-469 YATAIIVVVFLPLFF
+469 FATAIIVVVFLPLFF

-504 AASLVVAVTVT
+504 LASLVVAVTVT
-515 PVLCS
+515 PALCS
-520 LLLRSV
+520 LLLRDTTSG
-526 PPPSEASDA
+526 EHGGDA
-535 WVVRKLK
+535 RVARWLK
-542 AAYRPTLTRAL
+542 ALYRPCLGLALRMHHTLLASSAL
-553 GRPGLVMAASLTGAL
+553 GVMVSIGA
-568 LAGAGLLGFGRS
+568 LLGFGQS

-608 VRRLE
+608 VHRLE
-613 ARVVALPLV
+613 ERVMALPLV
-622 EAVVRRTG
+622 ESAVRRTG

-638 QDVQFSELEITVSE
+638 QDVQFSELEVTVRAD
-652 GVDRAEAAAALREAA
+652 VDSDEAAAALREAA

-688 SGVKTSLAIKV
+688 SGVKTALAIKV
-699 FGDDLGELRRAAAQ
+699 FGDDLGELRRAAQQ
-713 VQSAISGVDGL
+713 VQSSISNVEGL
-724 VDLSVEQQTEV
+724 VDLSIEQQTEV
-735 PQVIVRPR
+735 PQVVVRPLYGP
-743 FSTLALLGLTPGE
+743 LAHLGLSPGE
-756 VAEWVETAMMGHTV
+756 VAAWVETAMVGHTV
-770 GQWWEGGRAHE
+770 GQWWQQGRAYE
-781 LVVRYPDRYR
+781 LVARYPDRYR

-798 GAPIDADGER
+798 GAPIDADGQR
-808 FTALSQVAHVERTL
+808 FTALSQVASVQRTL

-828 RENAKRRI
+828 REKAKRRI

-841 VDGRDIAGVVQDI
+841 VQGRDIGSVTSDI
-854 RAALPALPVGTYV
+854 RANLPELPSGTYV
-867 AIGGQA
+867 EIGGQA
-873 ESEEKAT
+873 ESAERAT
-880 RTITGLSSIAI
+880 RTIFGLSLVAIAA
-891 VVMLV
+891 MFG
-896 LLWSALRSGRDAVL
+896 LLWSALGSGRDAVL

-915 PLALIGGVVVVAAG
+915 PLALIGGVVVVALG

-960 HLMAAEGATLTEA
+960 HLIIEEGAGLSDA
-973 VLRGSEER
+973 VRRGSEER

-989 LGTALALAPI
+989 LGTALALVPI

-1021 LASSTA
+1021 LASSTF
-1027 LVMVVLPV
+1027 LVLFVLPV

-1043 PVSQEIS
+1043 PTEVTP

>member
-1 MSTSRRSLAPS
+1 
-12 NRTDTDGALTMW
+12 MW
-24 NALIRWSLSNRAVV
+24 NALIRWSLANRAVV

-44 LLVWGAWTASQLP
+44 LLVWGTWTAMRLP

-78 APDEVETLVTVPIE
+78 APDEVETLVTIPLE
-92 TALNGAPGLRRLR
+92 TALNGTPGLRRLR

-127 ARQVITERLQVASGA
+127 ARQVVTERLQVARGV
-142 LPPDLP
+142 LPDDIG

-166 LSGDDGVDPMDVRDF
+166 LSGDDDTSPMDVRDF

-208 IQVVLDPGAMARVG
+208 AQVVLAPGAMERLRI
-222 VGHQQVLRVLEGANQ
+222 GHRQILDALQGANE
-237 NAPGGFL
+237 NAPGGFI
-244 TSGHSEYLIRGVG
+244 TSGHSEYLVRGIG
-257 RARTLDELGE
+257 RAQTLEQLGQ
-267 VVIGRVDGIPV
+267 VVVGRVDGVPV
-278 VLDQIADVRVG
+278 LLDQVADVQMG
-289 AALSR
+289 PALSR
-294 GTAAVDGRPAVVLSV
+294 GTAAVDAKPAVVLAV
-309 QKQPEANTLTL
+309 QKQPEANSLDLTAQ
-320 TDSIDL
+320 IDL
-326 ALDDVERA
+326 ALDDVERGM
-334 LPEGMTLH
+334 PEGFTLH

-354 AIGNVQR
+354 AIGNVR
-361 HLLESA
+361 THLIESA
-367 ALVVLLLTLFLA
+367 VLVILLLTLFLA
-379 NWRTTFISLMA
+379 NWRTTVISLMA
-390 LPLSLLAGVLT
+390 LPLSMLAGVLT
-401 LSALGAGFNTMT
+401 LGALGIGFNTMT

-443 GQPEA
+443 AMPEDD
-448 ERQPLLDVVY
+448 RPDVLETVF
-458 AASVEIRGSIV
+458 AASVEIRSSIV

-504 AASLVVAVTVT
+504 LASLVVAVTVT
-515 PVLCS
+515 PALCS
-520 LLLRSV
+520 LLLGDTT
-526 PPPSEASDA
+526 SDEHGGDSR
-535 WVVRKLK
+535 VVRWTK
-542 AAYRPTLTRAL
+542 ALYRPILSLAL
-553 GRPGLVMAASLTGAL
+553 RVPRTVL
-568 LAGAGLLGFGRS
+568 LASAAGVLLSVGAMASFGQS

-613 ARVVALPLV
+613 ERVMALPIV
-622 EAVVRRTG
+622 EAAVRRTG

-638 QDVQFSELEITVSE
+638 QDVQFSELEVTVKE
-652 GVDRAEAAAALREAA
+652 GVDLEEAAVALREAA
-667 RVPGLVVS
+667 QVPGLVVS

-688 SGVKTSLAIKV
+688 SGVKTALAIKV
-699 FGDDLGELRRAAAQ
+699 FGDDLGELRRAAQQ
-713 VQSAISGVDGL
+713 VQGAISTVDGL
-724 VDLSVEQQTEV
+724 VDLSIEQQTEV
-735 PQVIVRPR
+735 PQVVVRPHYGPLSR
-743 FSTLALLGLTPGE
+743 LGLTPGE
-756 VAEWVETAMMGHTV
+756 VAEWVETAMVGHPV
-770 GQWWEGGRAHE
+770 GQWWQQGRAYE
-781 LVVRYPDRYR
+781 LVVKYPARYR

-798 GAPIDADGER
+798 EAPIDADGER
-808 FTALSQVAHVERTL
+808 FTALSQVATVQRTL

-841 VDGRDIAGVVQDI
+841 VQGRDIASVTADI
-854 RAALPALPVGTYV
+854 RANLPGLPTGTYV
-867 AIGGQA
+867 EIGGQA
-873 ESEEKAT
+873 ESAERAT
-880 RTITGLSSIAI
+880 RTIFGLSLVAIA
-891 VVMLV
+891 VMFG
-896 LLWSALRSGRDAVL
+896 LLWSALGSGRDAVL

-915 PLALIGGVVVVAAG
+915 PLALIGGVVVVGLG

-960 HLMAAEGATLTEA
+960 HLIHEESAALPEA
-973 VLRGSEER
+973 VRRGSEER

-989 LGTALALAPI
+989 LGTALALVPI

-1021 LASSTA
+1021 LASSTF
-1027 LVMVVLPV
+1027 LVLFVLPV

-1043 PVSQEIS
+1043 PSEVSP

>member
-1 MSTSRRSLAPS
+1 
-12 NRTDTDGALTMW
+12 MW
-24 NALIRWSLSNRAVV
+24 NALIRWSLANRAVV

-44 LLVWGAWTASQLP
+44 LLVVGAWTAARLP

-72 TETHGM
+72 TEAHGM
-78 APDEVETLVTVPIE
+78 APDEVETLVTIPIE

-112 SVVWAEFE
+112 SVVWAEFA

-127 ARQVITERLQVASGA
+127 ARQVVTERLQVARGV
-142 LPPDLP
+142 LP
-148 APVLAPMS
+148 ADVPAPLLAPMS

-166 LSGDDGVDPMDVRDF
+166 LSGGAGVDPMDLRDF

-186 RRRLLGIPGVAQ
+186 RRRLLGVAGVAQ

-208 IQVVLDPGAMARVG
+208 IQVVLDPGAMRASG
-222 VGHQQVLRVLEGANQ
+222 IGHRQVLDALDGANQ
-237 NAPGGFL
+237 NTPGGFL
-244 TSGHSEYLIRGVG
+244 ESGHSEYLVRGIGRAASLEALAQVVVG
-257 RARTLDELGE
+257 RVEGVPVLLGQ
-267 VVIGRVDGIPV
+267 VA
-278 VLDQIADVRVG
+278 QVRVG
-289 AALSR
+289 PALKR
-294 GTAAVDGRPAVVLSV
+294 GTAAVDAQPAVVLAV
-309 QKQPEANTLTL
+309 QKQPEANTLDL
-320 TDSIDL
+320 TARIDE

-334 LPEGMTLH
+334 LPTGMTLH

-354 AIGNVQR
+354 AMGNVRR
-361 HLLESA
+361 HLIESA
-367 ALVVLLLTLFLA
+367 LLVVLVLTLFLA
-379 NWRTTFISLMA
+379 NWRTTLISLLA

-413 LGGLAIAI
+413 LGGLAIAV

-443 GQPEA
+443 ALAAGDRP
-448 ERQPLLDVVY
+448 PLLETVY
-458 AASVEIRGSIV
+458 AASVEVRGSIV

-504 AASLVVAVTVT
+504 VASLVVAVTVT

-520 LLLRSV
+520 LLLANV
-526 PPPSEASDA
+526 APPEAA
-535 WVVRKLK
+535 RE
-542 AAYRPTLTRAL
+542 
-553 GRPGLVMAASLTGAL
+553 PGLVRLIKGLYRPSLVGAL
-568 LAGAGLLGFGRS
+568 RWPRATLLAALVGTLVAGAGLSSFGRS

-587 GAFTLAAATA
+587 GAFTVTAATA
-597 PGTPLAESDAM
+597 PGTPLSGSDAM
-608 VRRLE
+608 ARRLE
-613 ARVVALPLV
+613 ARLVALPVV

-638 QDVQFSELEITVSE
+638 QDVQFSELEVTVRE
-652 GVDRAEAAAALREAA
+652 GVDADEAASMLRDAA

-675 VGQPIGHRIEHML
+675 IGQPIGHRIEHML

-699 FGDDLGELRRAAAQ
+699 FGDDLGELRRAAREIEA
-713 VQSAISGVDGL
+713 AIGGIDGL

-735 PQVIVRPR
+735 PQLVVRPR
-743 FSTLALLGLTPGE
+743 YGPLATLGMSPGE
-756 VAEWVETAMMGHTV
+756 LAEWVETALMGRVV
-770 GQWWEGGRAHE
+770 GQWWQSGRAFD
-781 LVVRYPDRYR
+781 LVVRYPDALRT
-791 ADLDALA
+791 DLDALA
-798 GAPIDADGER
+798 GAPIDVDGQR
-808 FTALSQVAHVERTL
+808 FTALDQVARVERTL

-841 VDGRDIAGVVQDI
+841 VEGRDLKGVVDDL
-854 RAALPALPVGTYV
+854 RAALPSLPDGIYV
-867 AIGGQA
+867 ELGGQA

-880 RTITGLSSIAI
+880 RTIAGLSLVAI
-891 VVMLV
+891 VLMFV
-896 LLWSALRSGRDAVL
+896 LLWSALRSGQDALL

-915 PLALIGGVVVVAAG
+915 PLALIGGVLVVAAS

-951 GILLVTHYH
+951 GILMVTHYH
-960 HLMAAEGATLTEA
+960 HLVHAEGATLAQA

-989 LGTALALAPI
+989 LGTALALVPI

-1027 LVMVVLPV
+1027 LVLVVLPV
-1035 LYVRYGRP
+1035 LYVRFGRP
-1043 PVSQEIS
+1043 SPHARGHDDDHPH

>member
-1 MSTSRRSLAPS
+1 
-12 NRTDTDGALTMW
+12 MW
-24 NALIRWSLSNRAVV
+24 NALIRWSLTRRGAV
-38 LGLAAL
+38 LGLAAM
-44 LLVWGAWTASQLP
+44 LVAWGAWTALRLP
-57 VDVLPDVNAPTVTVL
+57 VDVLPDVNAPTVTVI
-72 TETHGM
+72 TEAHGM
-78 APDEVETLVTVPIE
+78 APDEVETLVTVPLE
-92 TALNGAPGLRRLR
+92 SALNGAPGLRRLR

-112 SVVWAEFE
+112 SVVWVEFD

-127 ARQVITERLQVASGA
+127 ARQVVTERLQVARSA
-142 LPPDLP
+142 LPPDAP

-166 LSGDDGVDPMDVRDF
+166 LSGAGVDPMDVRDF

-186 RRRLLGIPGVAQ
+186 RRRLLGTPGVAQ
-198 VTPIGGELRQ
+198 VTPIGGALRQ
-208 IQVVLDPGAMARVG
+208 VQVVLNPAAMARAG
-222 VGHQQVLRVLEGANQ
+222 IGHRQVLEALDGASE
-237 NAPGGFL
+237 NAPGGFI
-244 TSGHSEYLIRGVG
+244 TSGYSEYLVRGVG
-257 RARTLDELGE
+257 RARALEDLGRT
-267 VVIGRVDGIPV
+267 VIGRVEGAPV
-278 VLDQIADVRVG
+278 TLAQVADVVVG
-289 AALSR
+289 PALSR
-294 GTAAVDGRPAVVLSV
+294 GTAAVDGRPAVVLAV
-309 QKQPEANTLTL
+309 QKQPEANTLAL
-320 TDSIDL
+320 TARIDA

-334 LPEGMTLH
+334 LPAGVTLH

-354 AIGNVQR
+354 AIGNVSR
-361 HLLESA
+361 HLVESA
-367 ALVVLLLTLFLA
+367 ILVVLLLTAFLA
-379 NWRTTFISLMA
+379 NWRTTLISLTA

-443 GQPEA
+443 ALPEA
-448 ERQPLLDVVY
+448 ERQPLIECVY
-458 AASVEIRGSIV
+458 AASVEIRSSIV

-484 FSGLEGRL
+484 FTGLEGRL
-492 LAPLGTAYVASL
+492 LEPLGTAYVASL
-504 AASLVVAVTVT
+504 GASLVVAVTVT
-515 PVLCS
+515 PALCS
-520 LLLRSV
+520 LLLARV
-526 PPPSEASDA
+526 PPPEEAADS
-535 WVVRKLK
+535 WVVRRLK
-542 AAYRPTLTRAL
+542 ALYRPALERAIAL
-553 GRPGLVMAASLTGAL
+553 PRAVPLAA
-568 LAGAGLLGFGRS
+568 LAGTVAAVLIIASFGRS

-597 PGTPLAESDAM
+597 PGTPLAESDAT

-613 ARVVALPLV
+613 ERVVALPMV

-652 GVDRAEAAAALREAA
+652 GADSATAAAALREAA

-699 FGDDLGELRRAAAQ
+699 FGEDLGELRRAASE
-713 VQSAISGVDGL
+713 VQSAIAGVEGL

-735 PQVIVRPR
+735 PQVVVRPR
-743 FSTLALLGLTPGE
+743 YETLALLGLSPGAL
-756 VAEWVETAMMGHTV
+756 AEWVETALLGHPV
-770 GQWWEGGRAHE
+770 GQWWRGGRSYDV
-781 LVVRYPDRYR
+781 VVRYPERFR

-798 GAPIDADGER
+798 SAPVDASGER

-841 VDGRDIAGVVQDI
+841 VAGRDIAGAVADL
-854 RAALPALPVGTYV
+854 RAALPPLPEGVYV
-867 AIGGQA
+867 EIGGQA

-880 RTITGLSSIAI
+880 RAIAGLSA
-891 VVMLV
+891 VAVAVMFG
-896 LLWSALRSGRDAVL
+896 LLWMALGAARDAAL

-915 PLALIGGVVVVAAG
+915 PLALIGGAAVVAAG

-951 GILLVTHYH
+951 GILLVTHYQ
-960 HLMAAEGATLTEA
+960 HLMQREGASLAEA
-973 VLRGSEER
+973 VRRGSEER

-1027 LVMVVLPV
+1027 LVLVVLPV
-1035 LYVRYGRP
+1035 LYLRYARP
-1043 PVSQEIS
+1043 SALETSP

>member
-1 MSTSRRSLAPS
+1 
-12 NRTDTDGALTMW
+12 MW
-24 NALIRWSLSNRAVV
+24 NALIRWALGNRAAV
-38 LGLAAL
+38 LGLATL
-44 LLVWGAWTASQLP
+44 LLVWGSITAMRLP
-57 VDVLPDVNAPTVTVL
+57 VDVLPDVNAPTVTIL
-72 TETHGM
+72 TEAHGM
-78 APDEVETLVTVPIE
+78 APDEVETLVTIPLE

-120 WDTDPYR
+120 WDTEPYR
-127 ARQVITERLQVASGA
+127 ARQVVGERLQVAASA
-142 LPPDLP
+142 LPGDVP

-166 LSGDDGVDPMDVRDF
+166 LSGDDSVDPKDLRDF
-181 AEWEL
+181 ADWEL
-186 RRRLLGIPGVAQ
+186 RRRLLGTPGVAQ

-208 IQVVLDPGAMARVG
+208 VQVVMQPAAMEATGIGHRQILDA
-222 VGHQQVLRVLEGANQ
+222 LEGASQ
-237 NAPGGFL
+237 NAPGGFIE
-244 TSGHSEYLIRGVG
+244 SGHSEYLVRGLG
-257 RARTLDELGE
+257 RARTLEELGQT
-267 VVIGRVDGIPV
+267 VVGRVDGVPV
-278 VLDQIADVRVG
+278 LLGQVADVQIG
-289 AALSR
+289 AALAR
-294 GTAAVDGRPAVVLSV
+294 GTAAVDGAPAVVLAV
-309 QKQPEANTLTL
+309 QKQPEANTLDL
-320 TDSIDL
+320 TARIDE

-334 LPEGMTLH
+334 LPAGTTLH

-354 AIGNVQR
+354 AMGNVR
-361 HLLESA
+361 LHLVESA
-367 ALVVLLLTLFLA
+367 VLVILLLTAFLA
-379 NWRTTFISLMA
+379 NWRTTLISLLA

-432 ENVYRRLRLRA
+432 ENVYRRLRQRA
-443 GQPEA
+443 GLPEDA
-448 ERQPLLDVVY
+448 RPPVLETVY
-458 AASVEIRGSIV
+458 AASTEIRGSIV

-520 LLLRSV
+520 LLLARV
-526 PPPSEASDA
+526 APPEEARDPA
-535 WVVRKLK
+535 LVRWMKRR
-542 AAYRPTLTRAL
+542 YRPALQVALDRPRAVL
-553 GRPGLVMAASLTGAL
+553 AASLAGVL
-568 LAGAGLLGFGRS
+568 LAGAGLASFGRS

-587 GAFTLAAATA
+587 GAFTLAAATV
-597 PGTPLAESDAM
+597 PGTPLSDSDAM
-608 VRRLE
+608 VHRLE
-613 ARVVALPLV
+613 ERVVALDMV

-638 QDVQFSELEITVSE
+638 QDVQFSELEVTVDE
-652 GVDRAEAAAALREAA
+652 GVDAETAAAALREAA
-667 RVPGLVVS
+667 QVPGLVVS

-688 SGVKTSLAIKV
+688 SGVKTALAIKV
-699 FGDDLGELRRAAAQ
+699 FGDDLGELRRAALD
-713 VQSAISGVDGL
+713 VQGAISGVPGL

-735 PQVIVRPR
+735 PQVLVRPR
-743 FSTLALLGLTPGE
+743 YGPLATLGLRPGE
-756 VAEWVETAMMGHTV
+756 LAEWVETAMMGHAV
-770 GQWWEGGRAHE
+770 GQWWQGGRAWE
-781 LVVRYPDRYR
+781 LVARYPAHHRDS
-791 ADLDALA
+791 LEALA
-798 GAPIDADGER
+798 DTPIDADGER
-808 FTALSQVAHVERTL
+808 FVALSQVARVERSL

-841 VDGRDIAGVVQDI
+841 VEGRDIKGVVDDI
-854 RAALPALPVGTYV
+854 RASLPALPEGVYV
-867 AIGGQA
+867 EIGGQA

-880 RTITGLSSIAI
+880 RTITGLSAVAI
-891 VVMLV
+891 VAMFG
-896 LLWSALRSGRDAVL
+896 LLWSALRSGRDAAL

-915 PLALIGGVVVVAAG
+915 PLALIGGVCVVLATG
-929 GGVLSVAS
+929 SVLSVAS

-960 HLMAAEGATLTEA
+960 HLIHDEGATLAEA

-989 LGTALALAPI
+989 LGTALALVPI

-1027 LVMVVLPV
+1027 LVLLVLPV
-1035 LYVRYGRP
+1035 LYVQYGRP
-1043 PVSQEIS
+1043 PVSSESP

>member
-1 MSTSRRSLAPS
+1 
-12 NRTDTDGALTMW
+12 MW
-24 NALIRWSLSNRAVV
+24 NALIRWALANRAVV

-44 LLVWGAWTASQLP
+44 LLVWGGWTASRLP
-57 VDVLPDVNAPTVTVL
+57 VDVLPDVNAPTVTVI

-78 APDEVETLVTVPIE
+78 APDEVETLVTIPLE

-127 ARQVITERLQVASGA
+127 ARQVVTERLQVARSA
-142 LPPDLP
+142 LPADLP
-148 APVLAPMS
+148 PPTLAPMS

-166 LSGDDGVDPMDVRDF
+166 LTGGEDVDPMEMRDF

-208 IQVVLDPGAMARVG
+208 VQVVLKPAMMERTH
-222 VGHQQVLRVLEGANQ
+222 VGHRQILDVLQGAGE
-237 NAPGGFL
+237 NAPGGFI
-244 TSGHSEYLIRGVG
+244 TSGHSEYLVRGIG
-257 RARTLDELGE
+257 RPDTLEDLGL
-267 VVIGRVDGIPV
+267 VVVGRVDDAPV
-278 VLDQIADVRVG
+278 LLNQVADIVVG
-289 AALSR
+289 PAPAR
-294 GTAAVDGRPAVVLSV
+294 GTAAVDALPAVVLAV
-309 QKQPEANTLTL
+309 QKQPEANTLAL
-320 TDSIDL
+320 TAEIDE
-326 ALDDVERA
+326 ALDDLERS
-334 LPEGMTLH
+334 LPTGVTLH

-347 QARFIDT
+347 QARFIET
-354 AIGNVQR
+354 AIGNVR
-361 HLLESA
+361 THLIESA
-367 ALVVLLLTLFLA
+367 ILVVLLLTLFLA
-379 NWRTTFISLMA
+379 NWRTTVISLMA

-401 LSALGAGFNTMT
+401 LSALDAGFNTMT

-443 GQPEA
+443 ALPEA
-448 ERQPLLDVVY
+448 DRGPLIETVY
-458 AASVEIRGSIV
+458 SASVEIRSSIV

-504 AASLVVAVTVT
+504 AASLLVAVTVT

-520 LLLRSV
+520 ILLRDV
-526 PPPSEASDA
+526 APPSDKADA
-535 WVVRKLK
+535 WVVRRLK
-542 AAYRPTLTRAL
+542 GLYQPTLVRAIGAPRSVL
-553 GRPGLVMAASLTGAL
+553 TLSMVGVLVAALTL
-568 LAGAGLLGFGRS
+568 SSFGRS

-597 PGTPLAESDAM
+597 PGTPLEESDAM
-608 VRRLE
+608 VHRLE
-613 ARVVALPLV
+613 QRVVALPMV
-622 EAVVRRTG
+622 MAVVRRTG

-638 QDVQFSELEITVSE
+638 QDVQFSELEVTVR
-652 GVDRAEAAAALREAA
+652 GDVDRVVAAAALREAA
-667 RVPGLVVS
+667 AVPGLVVS

-699 FGDDLGELRRAAAQ
+699 FGTDLGELRRSALE
-713 VQSAISGVDGL
+713 VQAAISGVEGL

-735 PQVIVRPR
+735 PQILVRPR
-743 FSTLALLGLTPGE
+743 YGQLALLGLSPGE
-756 VAEWVETAMMGHTV
+756 LAEWVETAMLGHPV
-770 GQWWEGGRAHE
+770 AQWWHMGRSVE
-781 LVVRYPDRYR
+781 MVVRYPDRYR
-791 ADLDALA
+791 QNLQTLRAAPVDAS
-798 GAPIDADGER
+798 GER
-808 FTALSQVAHVERTL
+808 FTALEQVASVQRTL

-836 VVMAN
+836 VVQAN
-841 VDGRDIAGVVQDI
+841 VEERDIAGVVADI
-854 RAALPALPVGTYV
+854 RAALPPLPPGVYV
-867 AIGGQA
+867 DIGGQA

-880 RTITGLSSIAI
+880 RTIVGLSAVAI
-891 VVMLV
+891 VVMFG
-896 LLWSALRSGRDAVL
+896 LLWSALRSGRDAGL

-915 PLALIGGVVVVAAG
+915 PLSLIGGVIVVALG

-951 GILLVTHYH
+951 GILMVTHYQ
-960 HLMAAEGATLTEA
+960 HLMLEEGCSLRDA

-989 LGTALALAPI
+989 LGTALALLPI
-999 ALAAGEPG
+999 ALATGEPG

-1021 LASSTA
+1021 LASST
-1027 LVMVVLPV
+1027 LLILVVLPV
-1035 LYVRYGRP
+1035 LYLRYGRP
-1043 PVSQEIS
+1043 PLETS

>member
-1 MSTSRRSLAPS
+1 
-12 NRTDTDGALTMW
+12 MW
-24 NALIRWSLSNRAVV
+24 NALIRWSLTNRALVI
-38 LGLAAL
+38 GLAAL
-44 LLVWGAWTASQLP
+44 LLVWGTWTALRLP

-78 APDEVETLVTVPIE
+78 APDEVETLVTIPLE
-92 TALNGAPGLRRLR
+92 TALNGTPGLRRLR

-120 WDTDPYR
+120 WDTDPFR
-127 ARQVITERLQVASGA
+127 ARQVVTERLQVARGS
-142 LPPDLP
+142 LPDDIP

-166 LSGDDGVDPMDVRDF
+166 LSGDASTDPMDVRDF

-208 IQVVLDPGAMARVG
+208 AQVLLETGAMEQLSI
-222 VGHQQVLRVLEGANQ
+222 GHRQILDALDGANE
-237 NAPGGFL
+237 NAAGGFI
-244 TSGHSEYLIRGVG
+244 TSGHSEYLVRGIG
-257 RARTLDELGE
+257 RAQTLEQLGQ
-267 VVIGRVDGIPV
+267 VVVGRVDGVPV
-278 VLDQIADVRVG
+278 LLDQVADVQMG
-289 AALSR
+289 PALSR
-294 GTAAVDGRPAVVLSV
+294 GTAAVDGEPAVVLAV
-309 QKQPEANTLTL
+309 QKQPEANTLDL
-320 TDSIDL
+320 TVQIDR
-326 ALDDVERA
+326 ALDDVERGM
-334 LPEGMTLH
+334 PEGLTLH

-354 AIGNVQR
+354 AIGNVR
-361 HLLESA
+361 THLIESA
-367 ALVVLLLTLFLA
+367 VLVILLLTLFLA

-390 LPLSLLAGVLT
+390 LPLSMLAGVLT
-401 LSALGAGFNTMT
+401 LGALGTGFNTMT

-443 GQPEA
+443 AMPA
-448 ERQPLLDVVY
+448 DARPDVLETVY
-458 AASVEIRGSIV
+458 AASVEIRSSIV

-504 AASLVVAVTVT
+504 LASLGVAVTVT

-520 LLLRSV
+520 LLLANT
-526 PPPSEASDA
+526 ASDEHGGDSR
-535 WVVRKLK
+535 VVRWTK
-542 AAYRPTLTRAL
+542 ALYQPTLSLAL
-553 GRPGLVMAASLTGAL
+553 RVPRTVL
-568 LAGAGLLGFGRS
+568 LASAIGVLGSLGAIASFGQS

-597 PGTPLAESDAM
+597 PGTPLAESDKMAH
-608 VRRLE
+608 RLE
-613 ARVVALPLV
+613 ERIVALDIV

-638 QDVQFSELEITVSE
+638 QDVQFSELEVTVKQ
-652 GVDRAEAAAALREAA
+652 GIDTDEAAAALREAA
-667 RVPGLVVS
+667 RVSGLVVS

-688 SGVKTSLAIKV
+688 SGVKTALAIKV
-699 FGDDLGELRRAAAQ
+699 FGDDLSELRRAAQQ
-713 VQSAISGVDGL
+713 VQGAISGVDGL
-724 VDLSVEQQTEV
+724 VDLSIEQQTEV
-735 PQVIVRPR
+735 PQVVVRPHYGPLSR
-743 FSTLALLGLTPGE
+743 LGLTPGD
-756 VAEWVETAMMGHTV
+756 VAEWIETAMVGHPV
-770 GQWWEGGRAHE
+770 GQWWHQDRAYD

-791 ADLDALA
+791 ANIDALA

-808 FTALSQVAHVERTL
+808 FTALSQVATVQRNL
-822 GPNLIQ
+822 GPNLVQ

-841 VDGRDIAGVVQDI
+841 VHGRDIASVTADI
-854 RAALPALPVGTYV
+854 RASLPDLPVGTYV
-867 AIGGQA
+867 EIGGQA
-873 ESEEKAT
+873 ESAEKAT
-880 RTITGLSSIAI
+880 RTIFGLSIVAI
-891 VVMLV
+891 VVMFG
-896 LLWSALRSGRDAVL
+896 LLWSALRSSRDAWL

-915 PLALIGGVVVVAAG
+915 PLALIGGVVIVALG

-960 HLMAAEGATLTEA
+960 HLVAKEGASLSEA
-973 VLRGSEER
+973 VKRGSEER

-989 LGTALALAPI
+989 LGTALALVPI

-1027 LVMVVLPV
+1027 LVLVVLPV
-1035 LYVRYGRP
+1035 LYVRFGRP
-1043 PVSQEIS
+1043 PTEVSS

>member
-1 MSTSRRSLAPS
+1 
-12 NRTDTDGALTMW
+12 MW
-24 NALIRWSLSNRAVV
+24 NALIRWALGNRAAV

-44 LLVWGAWTASQLP
+44 LLVWGTYTAMRLP
-57 VDVLPDVNAPTVTVL
+57 VDVLPDVNAPTVTIL
-72 TETHGM
+72 TEAHGM
-78 APDEVETLVTVPIE
+78 APDEVETLVTIPLE

-127 ARQVITERLQVASGA
+127 ARQVIGERLQVATSS
-142 LPPDLP
+142 LPGDIPT
-148 APVLAPMS
+148 PVLAPMS

-166 LSGDDGVDPMDVRDF
+166 LSGDETVDPKDLRDF
-181 AEWEL
+181 ADWEL

-208 IQVVLDPGAMARVG
+208 VQVVMQPAAMEATGIGHRQILDA
-222 VGHQQVLRVLEGANQ
+222 LEDASE
-237 NAPGGFL
+237 NAPGGFIE
-244 TSGHSEYLIRGVG
+244 SGHSEYLVRGLG
-257 RARTLDELGE
+257 RARTLDELGQ
-267 VVIGRVDGIPV
+267 VVVGRVDGVPV
-278 VLDQIADVRVG
+278 LLGQVADVQVG

-294 GTAAVDGRPAVVLSV
+294 GTAAVDAQPAVVLAV
-309 QKQPEANTLTL
+309 QKQPEANTLAL
-320 TDSIDL
+320 TAHIDT

-334 LPEGMTLH
+334 LPEGTTLH

-354 AIGNVQR
+354 AIGNVR
-361 HLLESA
+361 LHLVESA
-367 ALVVLLLTLFLA
+367 ILVVLLLTAFLA
-379 NWRTTFISLMA
+379 NWRTTLISLMA

-401 LSALGAGFNTMT
+401 LASLGAGFNTMT

-432 ENVYRRLRLRA
+432 ENVYRRLRQRA
-443 GQPEA
+443 GLPE
-448 ERQPLLDVVY
+448 EDRPPVLETVF
-458 AASVEIRGSIV
+458 AASTEIRSSIV

-504 AASLVVAVTVT
+504 VASLVVAVTVT

-520 LLLRSV
+520 LLLANV
-526 PPPSEASDA
+526 APPEEEKDPA
-535 WVVRKLK
+535 VVRWMKSR
-542 AAYRPTLTRAL
+542 YRPTLRSAL
-553 GRPGLVMAASLTGAL
+553 DRPKAVLAASLVGVV
-568 LAGAGLLGFGRS
+568 LAGVGLASFGRS

-597 PGTPLAESDAM
+597 PGTPLSDSDLM
-608 VRRLE
+608 VQRLE
-613 ARVVALPLV
+613 DRVVALDIV

-638 QDVQFSELEITVSE
+638 QDVQFSELEVTVQE
-652 GVDRAEAAAALREAA
+652 GVDSASAAAALREAA

-688 SGVKTSLAIKV
+688 SGVKTALAIKV
-699 FGDDLGELRRAAAQ
+699 FGDDLGELRRAAWD
-713 VQSAISGVDGL
+713 VQGAISGVPGL

-735 PQVIVRPR
+735 PQILVRPR
-743 FSTLALLGLTPGE
+743 FGPLATLGLRPGE
-756 VAEWVETAMMGHTV
+756 LAEWVETAMMGHPV
-770 GQWWEGGRAHE
+770 GQWWQSGRAWE
-781 LVVRYPDRYR
+781 MVARYPSQHRDS
-791 ADLDALA
+791 LESLA
-798 GAPIDADGER
+798 NTPIDADGTR
-808 FTALSQVAHVERTL
+808 FVALSQVARVERSL

-841 VDGRDIAGVVQDI
+841 VEGRDIKGVVDDI
-854 RAALPALPVGTYV
+854 HANLPDLPDGVYV
-867 AIGGQA
+867 EIGGQA

-880 RTITGLSSIAI
+880 RTIAGLSAVAI
-891 VVMLV
+891 VVMFG
-896 LLWSALRSGRDAVL
+896 LLWSALRSGRDAAL

-915 PLALIGGVVVVAAG
+915 PLALIGGVLVVLVSG
-929 GGVLSVAS
+929 GILSVAS

-960 HLMAAEGATLTEA
+960 HLIHDEGASLVEA

-989 LGTALALAPI
+989 LGTALALVPI

-1027 LVMVVLPV
+1027 LVLVVLPV
-1035 LYVRYGRP
+1035 LYVQYGRP
-1043 PVSQEIS
+1043 PVSSESP

>member
-1 MSTSRRSLAPS
+1 
-12 NRTDTDGALTMW
+12 MW
-24 NALIRWSLSNRAVV
+24 NALIRWSLSNRAAV

-44 LLVWGAWTASQLP
+44 LLVWGSWTATRLP

-78 APDEVETLVTVPIE
+78 APDEVETLVTIPME

-120 WDTDPYR
+120 WDTDPYK
-127 ARQVITERLQVASGA
+127 ARQVVTERLQVARGA

-166 LSGDDGVDPMDVRDF
+166 LSGEEGVDPMDVRDF

-186 RRRLLGIPGVAQ
+186 RRRLLGTPGVAQ

-208 IQVVLDPGAMARVG
+208 VQVVVEPAALEATRI
-222 VGHQQVLRVLEGANQ
+222 GHRQVLDALEGANE
-237 NAPGGFL
+237 NAPGGFIE
-244 TSGHSEYLIRGVG
+244 SGHSEYLVRGIG
-257 RARTLDELGE
+257 RADSLADLEQT
-267 VVIGRVDGIPV
+267 VVGRVDGVPV
-278 VLDQIADVRVG
+278 LLGQVAHVQVG
-289 AALSR
+289 PALSR
-294 GTAAVDGRPAVVLSV
+294 GTAAVDARPAVVLAV
-309 QKQPEANTLTL
+309 QRQPEANTLDL
-320 TDSIDL
+320 TAQIDL

-334 LPEGMTLH
+334 LPAGMTLH
-342 RAGFR
+342 RSGFR

-354 AIGNVQR
+354 AIGNVQQ

-367 ALVVLLLTLFLA
+367 VLVILLLTAFLA
-379 NWRTTFISLMA
+379 NWRTTFISLVA

-443 GQPEA
+443 GLPEE
-448 ERQPLLDVVY
+448 ERPPVLETVY

-469 YATAIIVVVFLPLFF
+469 YATAIIVAVFLPLFF

-504 AASLVVAVTVT
+504 VASLVVAVTVT

-520 LLLRSV
+520 LLLSRV
-526 PPPSEASDA
+526 RPPGEQREP
-535 WVVRKLK
+535 WVVRTLK
-542 AAYRPTLTRAL
+542 GVYLPALQAALARPR
-553 GRPGLVMAASLTGAL
+553 LVLLASLVGV
-568 LAGAGLLGFGRS
+568 LAAGGGLASFGRS

-597 PGTPLAESDAM
+597 PGTPLSDSDAM
-608 VRRLE
+608 VHRLE
-613 ARVVALPLV
+613 ERVVALELV
-622 EAVVRRTG
+622 EAVVRQTG

-638 QDVQFSELEITVSE
+638 QDVQFSELEVTVRE
-652 GVDRAEAAAALREAA
+652 GADAEEAAAALREAA
-667 RVPGLVVS
+667 AVPGLVVS

-688 SGVKTSLAIKV
+688 SGVKTALAIKV
-699 FGDDLGELRRAAAQ
+699 FGDDLGELRRAAQQ
-713 VQSAISGVDGL
+713 VQGAISGVPGL

-735 PQVIVRPR
+735 PQVLVRPR
-743 FSTLALLGLTPGE
+743 YGPLALLGLTPGE
-756 VAEWVETAMMGHTV
+756 VAEWVETAMMGHSV
-770 GQWWEGGRAHE
+770 GQWWQQGRAYD
-781 LVVRYPDRYR
+781 LVVRYPERYR
-791 ADLDALA
+791 ADLAALRS
-798 GAPIDADGER
+798 APIDADGER
-808 FTALSQVAHVERTL
+808 FTALSQVARVERTL

-841 VDGRDIAGVVQDI
+841 VQGRDIKSVVDDI
-854 RAALPALPVGTYV
+854 RAALPALPDGVYV
-867 AIGGQA
+867 DIGGQA

-880 RTITGLSSIAI
+880 RTIAGLSLVAI
-891 VVMLV
+891 LVMAG

-915 PLALIGGVVVVAAG
+915 PLSLIGGVLVVAAG

-960 HLMAAEGATLTEA
+960 HLMLDEGASLTDA

-989 LGTALALAPI
+989 FGTALALAPI
-999 ALAAGEPG
+999 ALAAGQPG

-1021 LASSTA
+1021 LASSTL
-1027 LVMVVLPV
+1027 LVLLVLPV

-1043 PVSQEIS
+1043 PVATESA

>member
-1 MSTSRRSLAPS
+1 
-12 NRTDTDGALTMW
+12 MW
-24 NALIRWSLSNRAVV
+24 NALIRWSLSNRAAV

-44 LLVWGAWTASQLP
+44 LLLWGSWTASQLP

-78 APDEVETLVTVPIE
+78 APDEVETLVTIPLE

-127 ARQVITERLQVASGA
+127 ARQVVTERLQVARGV
-142 LPPDLP
+142 LPADIP
-148 APVLAPMS
+148 APVLGPMS

-166 LSGDDGVDPMDVRDF
+166 LSGEEGADPMDVRDF

-208 IQVVLDPGAMARVG
+208 VQVVVDPAALEATRI
-222 VGHQQVLRVLEGANQ
+222 GHRQVLDALSGANE
-237 NAPGGFL
+237 NAPGGFIE
-244 TSGHSEYLIRGVG
+244 SGHSEYLVRGIGRADSLEELAQVVVG
-257 RARTLDELGE
+257 RVGGVPVLLGQ
-267 VVIGRVDGIPV
+267 VAQV
-278 VLDQIADVRVG
+278 QVG
-289 AALSR
+289 PALSR
-294 GTAAVDGRPAVVLSV
+294 GTAAVDALPAVVLAV
-309 QKQPEANTLTL
+309 QKQPEANTLDL
-320 TDSIDL
+320 TRQIDL

-354 AIGNVQR
+354 AIGNVQQ
-361 HLLESA
+361 HLWESA
-367 ALVVLLLTLFLA
+367 VLVILLLTAFLA
-379 NWRTTFISLMA
+379 NWRTTFISLTA

-443 GQPEA
+443 GLPEA
-448 ERQPLLDVVY
+448 ERPPLLETVY
-458 AASVEIRGSIV
+458 QASTEIRGSIV
-469 YATAIIVVVFLPLFF
+469 YATAIIVAVFLPLFF

-504 AASLVVAVTVT
+504 VASLLVAVTVT

-520 LLLRSV
+520 LLLARV
-526 PPPSEASDA
+526 PPPEAEREPF
-535 WVVRKLK
+535 VVRGLK
-542 AAYRPTLTRAL
+542 GLYQPALAAAL
-553 GRPGLVMAASLTGAL
+553 AHPRLVL
-568 LAGAGLLGFGRS
+568 LGSFLGVAVAGLGLASFGRS

-597 PGTPLAESDAM
+597 PGTPLSDSDAM
-608 VRRLE
+608 VHRLE
-613 ARVVALPLV
+613 ERVVALDLV
-622 EAVVRRTG
+622 ETVVRRTG

-638 QDVQFSELEITVSE
+638 QDVQFSELEVTVRE
-652 GVDRAEAAAALREAA
+652 GVDAEEAAAALREAA

-688 SGVKTSLAIKV
+688 SGVKTALAIKV
-699 FGDDLGELRRAAAQ
+699 FGDDLGELRRAAKA
-713 VQSAISGVDGL
+713 VEGAISGVPGL

-735 PQVIVRPR
+735 PQIQVRPR
-743 FSTLALLGLTPGE
+743 YGALALLGLTPGE
-756 VAEWVETAMMGHTV
+756 LAEWVETAMMGQPV
-770 GQWWEGGRAHE
+770 GQWWQGGRSIE
-781 LVVRYPDRYR
+781 LVVRYPERYR
-791 ADLDALA
+791 ADLAALA
-798 GAPIDADGER
+798 DAPIDADGER
-808 FTALSQVAHVERTL
+808 FTALSQVAQLDRTL

-841 VDGRDIAGVVQDI
+841 VEGRDIKGVVDDI
-854 RAALPALPVGTYV
+854 RAALPDLPDGVYV
-867 AIGGQA
+867 DIGGQA
-873 ESEEKAT
+873 ASEEKAT
-880 RTITGLSSIAI
+880 RTIAGLTGVAI
-891 VVMLV
+891 VLMGG
-896 LLWSALRSGRDAVL
+896 LLWAALRSGRDAVL

-915 PLALIGGVVVVAAG
+915 PLSLIGGVLVVAAG

-951 GILLVTHYH
+951 GILMVTHYH
-960 HLMAAEGATLTEA
+960 HLVAEEGATLAEA

-989 LGTALALAPI
+989 FGTALALAPI
-999 ALAAGEPG
+999 ALAAGQPG

-1021 LASSTA
+1021 LASSTL
-1027 LVMVVLPV
+1027 LVLVVLPV
-1035 LYVRYGRP
+1035 LYLRFGRP
-1043 PVSQEIS
+1043 PVSAEPADAEGWGHGG